1 MKTNLILNKFV
12 AFTMAEVLLV
22 VAIIGITAAL
32 ALPNLSQGI
41 DEDKYVMMAKA
52 TYSELDSGFSRMLAN
67 KSLSEIYTD
76 ANATTSAQRSKAIVD
91 ELSKYIKMGKNCG
104 NTLTQCYNSSKTY
117 KSTNGSVLEN
127 SWLSGKTNGAAF
139 TLPSGAVVIVYEYKG
154 AADGYN
160 VNVDFDVDGEK
171 GPCKYNV
178 DIFRAAINNEY
189 SNYDSLTSDMYFWC
203 TGLKKQGKFTYD
215 NVYDGLDWVLS
226 IGNMDYLH
234 CNDLNWST
242 KTQCD

>member
-52 TYSELDSGFSRMLAN
+52 TYSELDSGFSRMFAN
-67 KSLSEIYTD
+67 KSLGEIYTD
-76 ANATTSAQRSKAIVD
+76 ANASTDAQRCKAIVD
-91 ELSKYIKMGKNCG
+91 ELSKYVKMGKNCG
-104 NTLTQCYNSSKTY
+104 NSLTQCYNSSKSY
-117 KSTNGSVLEN
+117 KKADGSVIDDT
-127 SWLSGKTNGAAF
+127 WPSGKSSNSAAF
-139 TLPSGAVVIVYEYKG
+139 TLLSGAVVIVYGNDERIS
-154 AADGYN
+154 
-160 VNVDFDVDGEK
+160 VDFDVDGEK
-171 GPCKYNV
+171 GPCKCNV
-178 DIFRAAINNEY
+178 DIFRAAIDHVNL
-189 SNYDSLTSDMYFWC
+189 DSLTANLQYWVDESEKAGDAY
-203 TGLKKQGKFTYD
+203 LDPDYD
-215 NVYDGLDWVLS
+215 ALEWVLS
-226 IGNMDYLH
+226 KGNMDYLH

>member
-52 TYSELDSGFSRMLAN
+52 TYSELDSGFSRMFAN
-67 KSLSEIYTD
+67 KSLGEIYTD
-76 ANATTSAQRSKAIVD
+76 ANASTDAQRCKAIVD
-91 ELSKYIKMGKNCG
+91 ELSKYLKMGKNCG
-104 NTLTQCYNSSKTY
+104 NSLTQCYNSSKSY
-117 KSTNGSVLEN
+117 KEADGSVIDDT
-127 SWLSGKTNGAAF
+127 WPSGKSSNSAAF
-139 TLPSGAVVIVYEYKG
+139 TLLSGAVVIVYGNDERIS
-154 AADGYN
+154 
-160 VNVDFDVDGEK
+160 VDFDVDGEK
-171 GPCKYNV
+171 GPCKCNV
-178 DIFRAAINNEY
+178 DIFRAAIDHVNL
-189 SNYDSLTSDMYFWC
+189 DSLTANLQYWVDESEKAGDAY
-203 TGLKKQGKFTYD
+203 LDPDYD
-215 NVYDGLDWVLS
+215 ALEWVLS
-226 IGNMDYLH
+226 KGNMDYLH

>member
-67 KSLSEIYTD
+67 KSLGEIYTD
-76 ANATTSAQRSKAIVD
+76 ANASTDAQRCKAIVD
-91 ELSKYIKMGKNCG
+91 ELSKYVKMGKNCG
-104 NTLTQCYNSSKTY
+104 NSLTQCYNSSKSY
-117 KSTNGSVLEN
+117 KKADGSVIDDT
-127 SWLSGKTNGAAF
+127 WPSGKSSNSAAF
-139 TLPSGAVVIVYEYKG
+139 TLLSGAVVIVYGNDERIS
-154 AADGYN
+154 
-160 VNVDFDVDGEK
+160 VDFDVDGEK
-171 GPCKYNV
+171 GPCKCNV
-178 DIFRAAINNEY
+178 DIFRAAIDHVNL
-189 SNYDSLTSDMYFWC
+189 DSLTANLQYWVDESEKAGDAY
-203 TGLKKQGKFTYD
+203 LDPDYD
-215 NVYDGLDWVLS
+215 ALEWVLS
-226 IGNMDYLH
+226 KGNMDYLH

-242 KTQCD
+242 KNQCD

>member
-52 TYSELDSGFSRMLAN
+52 TYSELDSGFSRMFAN
-67 KSLSEIYTD
+67 KSLREIYTD
-76 ANATTSAQRSKAIVD
+76 ANASTDAQRCKAIVD
-91 ELSKYIKMGKNCG
+91 ELSKYVKMGKNCG
-104 NTLTQCYNSSKTY
+104 NSLTQCYNSSKSY
-117 KSTNGSVLEN
+117 KKADGSVIDDT
-127 SWLSGKTNGAAF
+127 WPSGKSSNSAAF
-139 TLPSGAVVIVYEYKG
+139 TLLSGAVVIVYGNDERIS
-154 AADGYN
+154 
-160 VNVDFDVDGEK
+160 VDFDVDGEK
-171 GPCKYNV
+171 GPCKCNV
-178 DIFRAAINNEY
+178 DIFRAAIDHVNL
-189 SNYDSLTSDMYFWC
+189 DSLTANLQYWVDESEKAGDAY
-203 TGLKKQGKFTYD
+203 LDPDYD
-215 NVYDGLDWVLS
+215 ALEWVLS
-226 IGNMDYLH
+226 KGNMDYLH

>member
-67 KSLSEIYTD
+67 KSLGEIYTD
-76 ANATTSAQRSKAIVD
+76 ANASTDAQRCKAIVD
-91 ELSKYIKMGKNCG
+91 ELSKYVKMGKNCG
-104 NTLTQCYNSSKTY
+104 NSLTQCYNSSKSY
-117 KSTNGSVLEN
+117 KKADGSVIDDT
-127 SWLSGKTNGAAF
+127 WPSGKSSNSAAF
-139 TLPSGAVVIVYEYKG
+139 TLLSGAVVIVYGNDERIS
-154 AADGYN
+154 
-160 VNVDFDVDGEK
+160 VDFDVDGEK
-171 GPCKYNV
+171 GPCKCNV
-178 DIFRAAINNEY
+178 DIFRAAIDHVNL
-189 SNYDSLTSDMYFWC
+189 DSLTANLQYWVDESEKAGDAYLD
-203 TGLKKQGKFTYD
+203 TDYD
-215 NVYDGLDWVLS
+215 ALEWVLS
-226 IGNMDYLH
+226 KGNMDYLH

-242 KTQCD
+242 KNQCD

>member
-67 KSLSEIYTD
+67 KSLREIYTD
-76 ANATTSAQRSKAIVD
+76 ANASTDAQRCKAIVD
-91 ELSKYIKMGKNCG
+91 ELSKYVKMGKNCG
-104 NTLTQCYNSSKTY
+104 NSLTQCYNSSKSY
-117 KSTNGSVLEN
+117 KEADGSVIDDT
-127 SWLSGKTNGAAF
+127 WPSGKSSNSAAF
-139 TLPSGAVVIVYEYKG
+139 TLLSGAVVIVYGNDEYIK
-154 AADGYN
+154 
-160 VNVDFDVDGEK
+160 VDFDVDGEK
-171 GPCKYNV
+171 GPCKCNV
-178 DIFRAAINNEY
+178 DIFRAAIDKVNL
-189 SNYDSLTSDMYFWC
+189 DSLTANIQYWVDESVKAGDEY
-203 TGLKKQGKFTYD
+203 LDPDYD
-215 NVYDGLDWVLS
+215 ALEWVLS
-226 IGNMDYLH
+226 KGNMDYLH
-234 CNDLNWST
+234 CNGLKWST

>member
-67 KSLSEIYTD
+67 KSLREIYTD
-76 ANATTSAQRSKAIVD
+76 ANASTDAQRCKAIVD
-91 ELSKYIKMGKNCG
+91 ELSKYVKMGKNCG
-104 NTLTQCYNSSKTY
+104 NSLTQCYNSSKSY
-117 KSTNGSVLEN
+117 KKADGSVIDDT
-127 SWLSGKTNGAAF
+127 WPSGKSSNSAAF
-139 TLPSGAVVIVYEYKG
+139 TLLSGAVVIVYGNDERIS
-154 AADGYN
+154 
-160 VNVDFDVDGEK
+160 VDFDVDGEK
-171 GPCKYNV
+171 GPCKCNV
-178 DIFRAAINNEY
+178 DIFRAAIDHVNL
-189 SNYDSLTSDMYFWC
+189 DSLTANLQYWVDESEKAGDAY
-203 TGLKKQGKFTYD
+203 LDPDYD
-215 NVYDGLDWVLS
+215 ALEWVLS
-226 IGNMDYLH
+226 KGNMDYLH

>member
-67 KSLSEIYTD
+67 KSLGEIYTD
-76 ANATTSAQRSKAIVD
+76 ANASTDAQRCKAIVD
-91 ELSKYIKMGKNCG
+91 ELSKYVKMGKNCG
-104 NTLTQCYNSSKTY
+104 NSLTQCYNSSKSY
-117 KSTNGSVLEN
+117 KEADGSVIDDT
-127 SWLSGKTNGAAF
+127 WPSGKSSNSAAF
-139 TLPSGAVVIVYEYKG
+139 TLLSGAVVIVYGNDERIS
-154 AADGYN
+154 
-160 VNVDFDVDGEK
+160 VDFDVDGEK
-171 GPCKYNV
+171 GPCKCNV
-178 DIFRAAINNEY
+178 DIFRAAIDHVNL
-189 SNYDSLTSDMYFWC
+189 DSLTANLQYWVDESEKAGDAY
-203 TGLKKQGKFTYD
+203 LDPDYD
-215 NVYDGLDWVLS
+215 ALEWVLS
-226 IGNMDYLH
+226 KGNMDYLH

>member
-67 KSLSEIYTD
+67 KSLGEIYTD
-76 ANATTSAQRSKAIVD
+76 ANASTDAQRCKAIVD
-91 ELSKYIKMGKNCG
+91 ELSKYLKMGKNCG
-104 NTLTQCYNSSKTY
+104 NSLTQCYNSSKSY
-117 KSTNGSVLEN
+117 KKADGSVIDDT
-127 SWLSGKTNGAAF
+127 WPSGKSSNSAAF
-139 TLPSGAVVIVYEYKG
+139 TLLSGAVVIVYGNDERIS
-154 AADGYN
+154 
-160 VNVDFDVDGEK
+160 VDFDVDGEK
-171 GPCKYNV
+171 GPCKCNV
-178 DIFRAAINNEY
+178 DIFRAAIDHVNL
-189 SNYDSLTSDMYFWC
+189 DSLTANLQYWVDESEKAGDAYLD
-203 TGLKKQGKFTYD
+203 TDYD
-215 NVYDGLDWVLS
+215 ALEWVLS
-226 IGNMDYLH
+226 KGNMDYLH

-242 KTQCD
+242 KNQCD

>member
-52 TYSELDSGFSRMLAN
+52 TYSELDSGFSRMFAN
-67 KSLSEIYTD
+67 KSLGEIYTD
-76 ANATTSAQRSKAIVD
+76 ANASTDAQRCKAIVD
-91 ELSKYIKMGKNCG
+91 ELSKYLKMGKNCG
-104 NTLTQCYNSSKTY
+104 NSLTQCYNSSKSY
-117 KSTNGSVLEN
+117 KEADGSVIDDT
-127 SWLSGKTNGAAF
+127 WPSGKSSNSAAF
-139 TLPSGAVVIVYEYKG
+139 TLLSGAVVIVFGNDERIS
-154 AADGYN
+154 
-160 VNVDFDVDGEK
+160 VDFDVDGEK
-171 GPCKYNV
+171 GPCKCNV
-178 DIFRAAINNEY
+178 DIFRAAIDHVNL
-189 SNYDSLTSDMYFWC
+189 DSLTANLQYWVDESEKAGDAY
-203 TGLKKQGKFTYD
+203 LDPDYD
-215 NVYDGLDWVLS
+215 ALEWVLS
-226 IGNMDYLH
+226 KGNMDYLH

>member
-52 TYSELDSGFSRMLAN
+52 TYSELDSGFSRMFAN
-67 KSLSEIYTD
+67 KSLGEIYTD
-76 ANATTSAQRSKAIVD
+76 ANASTDAQRCKAIVD
-91 ELSKYIKMGKNCG
+91 ELSKYVKMGKNCG
-104 NTLTQCYNSSKTY
+104 NSLTQCYNSSKSY
-117 KSTNGSVLEN
+117 KKADGSVIDDT
-127 SWLSGKTNGAAF
+127 WPSGKSSNSAAF
-139 TLPSGAVVIVYEYKG
+139 TLLSGAVVIVYGNDERIS
-154 AADGYN
+154 
-160 VNVDFDVDGEK
+160 VDFDVDGEK
-171 GPCKYNV
+171 GPCKCNV
-178 DIFRAAINNEY
+178 DIFRAAIDHVNL
-189 SNYDSLTSDMYFWC
+189 DSLTANLQYWVDGSEKAGDAYLD
-203 TGLKKQGKFTYD
+203 TDYD
-215 NVYDGLDWVLS
+215 ALEWVLS
-226 IGNMDYLH
+226 KGNMDYLH

>member
-52 TYSELDSGFSRMLAN
+52 TYSELDSGFSRMFAN
-67 KSLSEIYTD
+67 KSLREIYTD
-76 ANATTSAQRSKAIVD
+76 ANASTDAQRCKAIVD
-91 ELSKYIKMGKNCG
+91 ELSKYVKMGKNCG
-104 NTLTQCYNSSKTY
+104 NSLTQCYNSSKSY
-117 KSTNGSVLEN
+117 KEADGSVIDDT
-127 SWLSGKTNGAAF
+127 WPSGKSSNSAAF
-139 TLPSGAVVIVYEYKG
+139 TLLSGAVVIVYGNDERIS
-154 AADGYN
+154 
-160 VNVDFDVDGEK
+160 VDFDVDGEK
-171 GPCKYNV
+171 GPCKCNV
-178 DIFRAAINNEY
+178 DIFRAAIDHVNL
-189 SNYDSLTSDMYFWC
+189 DSLTANLQYWVDESEKAGDAY
-203 TGLKKQGKFTYD
+203 LDPDYD
-215 NVYDGLDWVLS
+215 ALEWVLS
-226 IGNMDYLH
+226 KGNMDYLH

>member
-67 KSLSEIYTD
+67 KSLGEIYTD
-76 ANATTSAQRSKAIVD
+76 ANASTDAQRCKAIVD
-91 ELSKYIKMGKNCG
+91 ELSKYLKMGKNCG
-104 NTLTQCYNSSKTY
+104 NSLTQCYNSSKSY
-117 KSTNGSVLEN
+117 KEADGSVIDDT
-127 SWLSGKTNGAAF
+127 WPSGKSSNSAAF
-139 TLPSGAVVIVYEYKG
+139 TLLSGAVVIVYGNDERIS
-154 AADGYN
+154 
-160 VNVDFDVDGEK
+160 VDFDVDGEK
-171 GPCKYNV
+171 GPCKCNV
-178 DIFRAAINNEY
+178 DIFRAAIDHVNL
-189 SNYDSLTSDMYFWC
+189 DSLTANLQYWVDESEKAGDAY
-203 TGLKKQGKFTYD
+203 LDPDYD
-215 NVYDGLDWVLS
+215 ALEWVLS
-226 IGNMDYLH
+226 KGNMDYLH

>member
-67 KSLSEIYTD
+67 KSLDEIYTD
-76 ANATTSAQRSKAIVD
+76 ANASTADQRCKAIVD
-91 ELSKYIKMGKNCG
+91 ELSKYVKMGKNCG
-104 NTLTQCYNSSKTY
+104 NSLTQCYNSSKSY
-117 KSTNGSVLEN
+117 KEADGSVIDDT
-127 SWLSGKTNGAAF
+127 WPSGKSSNSAAF
-139 TLPSGAVVIVYEYKG
+139 TLLSGAVVIVYGNGEYIK
-154 AADGYN
+154 
-160 VNVDFDVDGEK
+160 VDFDVDGEK
-171 GPCKYNV
+171 GPCKCNV
-178 DIFRAAINNEY
+178 DIFRAAIDKVNL
-189 SNYDSLTSDMYFWC
+189 DSLTANLQYWVDETEKAGDAY
-203 TGLKKQGKFTYD
+203 LDPDYD
-215 NVYDGLDWVLS
+215 ALEWVLS
-226 IGNMDYLH
+226 KGNMDYLH
-234 CNDLNWST
+234 CNGLKWST